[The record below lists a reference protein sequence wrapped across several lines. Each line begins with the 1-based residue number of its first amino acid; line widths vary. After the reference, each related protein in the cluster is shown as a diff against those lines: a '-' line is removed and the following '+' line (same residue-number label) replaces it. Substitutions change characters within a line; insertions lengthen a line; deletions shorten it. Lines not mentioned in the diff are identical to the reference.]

1 MRALVSVLAVLALA
15 MVLALLSVGRG
26 AITTVKWSTKT
37 EGATTVTWTSSFEDV
52 DYTVGDTVQVVVT
65 WDVLAGVAQYED
77 FGLKGKGFTPVS
89 LQDPVGGD
97 VLSIYPSGKTVTIEF
112 RFTDLHWNDEGL
124 VDIGNAHFKL
134 YLMVD
139 SNGDGLIDTLT
150 GYGVNVH
157 VEDPL

>member
-1 MRALVSVLAVLALA
+1 MRAFASVLAVLALA
-15 MVLALLSVGRG
+15 VALALLSVGKG

-37 EGATTVTWTSSFEDV
+37 EGATTVTWTSSFEDL
-52 DYTVGDTVQVVVT
+52 DYTLGETVQVVVN
-65 WDVLAGVAQYED
+65 WDVLAGAAQYED

-89 LQDPVGGD
+89 LQEPVDGE
-97 VLSIYPSGKTVTIEF
+97 VLSIAQSGNTVTVEF
-112 RFTDLHWNDEGL
+112 RFTDLHWDAERL

-139 SNGDGLIDTLT
+139 SNGDGLVDTLT